1 MASLQ
6 DLYIKEETLDIL
18 LKTIRKKG
26 EKGVSITVAI
36 NDETNQWGQNVSAYV
51 SQSKEDREAK
61 KDRFYVGNGKT
72 FWTDGKISVAEK
84 KTDNVVQDA
93 VIVDDGDDLRFYWRT
108 SD

>member
-1 MASLQ
+1 MASLN

-26 EKGVSITVAI
+26 EKGISLTLSI
-36 NDETNQWGQNVSAYV
+36 NDETNQWGQNLSAYV

-72 FWTDGKISVAEK
+72 FWTDGKIAVAEK
-84 KTDNVVQDA
+84 KAEDA
-93 VIVDDGDDLRFYWRT
+93 VVVDDDTEDELLF
-108 SD
+108 

>member
-1 MASLQ
+1 MASLN
-6 DLYIKEETLDIL
+6 DLYIKEETLEVL

-26 EKGVSITVAI
+26 EKGVSLTVSL
-36 NDETNQWGQNVSAYV
+36 NDESNQWGQNLSAYV

-84 KTDNVVQDA
+84 KSEEAVSEA
-93 VIVDDGDDLRFYWRT
+93 VIVEDDDDLPF
-108 SD
+108 